1 MAVKYESVVPWGR
14 SFDEYVS
21 MFALSDADLGARILG
36 CGDGP
41 AAFNHGMKER
51 GGRAVS
57 LDPIY
62 RMDKAAIRRR
72 IDETCADVLDQTRRH
87 TEQFRWD
94 RIRDLDALRDLRLG
108 TMADFL
114 EDFEAGKRQGRYVA
128 GGVPD
133 LPFADGAFDICLS
146 SHFLFLYTDNLTLD
160 FHFQAIDAMLRV
172 AGEARIF
179 PLLDI
184 NSRHSPYVDA
194 VLRRYRDSGRDV
206 AEVPV
211 DYEFQIG
218 GNAMLRIR

>member
-1 MAVKYESVVPWGR
+1 VAVKYESVVPWGR

-21 MFALSDADLGARILG
+21 MFALSDADLDARILG

-62 RMDKAAIRRR
+62 RMETAAIRRR
-72 IDETCADVLDQTRRH
+72 IDETCADVLGQTRRNA
-87 TEQFRWD
+87 EQFRWD

-108 TMADFL
+108 AMADFL

-128 GGVPD
+128 GGVPE

-160 FHFQAIDAMLRV
+160 FHCRAIDAMLRV

-184 NSRHSPYVDA
+184 NSRRSPYVDA

>member
-1 MAVKYESVVPWGR
+1 
-14 SFDEYVS
+14 
-21 MFALSDADLGARILG
+21 MFALSDADLDARILG

-41 AAFNHGMKER
+41 AAFNHGMRKR

-62 RMDKAAIRRR
+62 RMETAAIRRR
-72 IDETCADVLDQTRRH
+72 IDETCADVLEQTRRNA
-87 TEQFRWD
+87 EQFRWD

-108 TMADFL
+108 AMADFL

-128 GGVPD
+128 GGVPE

-160 FHFQAIDAMLRV
+160 FHCRAIDAMLRV

-184 NSRHSPYVDA
+184 NSRRSPYVDA

>member
-1 MAVKYESVVPWGR
+1 
-14 SFDEYVS
+14 
-21 MFALSDADLGARILG
+21 MFALSDADLDARILG

-62 RMDKAAIRRR
+62 RMETAAIRRR
-72 IDETCADVLDQTRRH
+72 IDETCADVLGQTRRNA
-87 TEQFRWD
+87 EQFRWD

-108 TMADFL
+108 AMADFL

-128 GGVPD
+128 GGVPE

-160 FHFQAIDAMLRV
+160 FHCRAIDAMLRV

-184 NSRHSPYVDA
+184 NSRRSPYVDA